1 MITHEIASE
10 HEIDL
15 HEKTW
20 HEALA
25 EFIAFYNE
33 AIQSAVG
40 GPPAKLNVIHGYGSS
55 GAGGVLR
62 KRLQNFLKEHALQGR
77 LEFTPGEHA
86 DANPGHTLV
95 VPIHP
100 LPALDEL
107 LSEEIWA
114 YCAHPRTLS
123 KISGKFRRH
132 GESSVMAAIAS
143 LVRERRLRMIGKG
156 NRKAYEATN

>member
-1 MITHEIASE
+1 MISHGIASD

-33 AIQSAVG
+33 AIQRAAG
-40 GPPAKLNVIHGYGSS
+40 GPPARLNVIHGYGSS
-55 GAGGVLR
+55 GSGGVLR
-62 KRLQNFLKEHALQGR
+62 KRLRNFLEEQTRHGR

-95 VPIHP
+95 QPLQP
-100 LPALDEL
+100 LPTAHEL
-107 LSEEIWA
+107 LAEEIWA
-114 YCAHPRTLS
+114 YCARPRTHS

-132 GESSVMAAIAS
+132 GEPTVKAAIES
-143 LVRERRLRMIGKG
+143 LVKQRRLRVVGKG
-156 NRKAYEATN
+156 TRKTLEAI

>member
-1 MITHEIASE
+1 MISDHDVSVHEL
-10 HEIDL
+10 DL

-20 HEALA
+20 TEALP

-33 AIQSAVG
+33 AIQRTSG
-40 GPPAKLNVIHGYGSS
+40 GPPARLNVIHGYGSS
-55 GAGGVLR
+55 GTGGVLR

-77 LEFTPGEHA
+77 LEFTAGEHT

-95 VPIHP
+95 VPIQP
-100 LPALDEL
+100 LLALDEL

-114 YCAHPRTLS
+114 YCTRPRTLS

-132 GESSVMAAIAS
+132 GAPTVITAIDS
-143 LVRERRLRMIGKG
+143 LVKQRRLRVIGKG
-156 NRKAYEATN
+156 NRKTHEAV